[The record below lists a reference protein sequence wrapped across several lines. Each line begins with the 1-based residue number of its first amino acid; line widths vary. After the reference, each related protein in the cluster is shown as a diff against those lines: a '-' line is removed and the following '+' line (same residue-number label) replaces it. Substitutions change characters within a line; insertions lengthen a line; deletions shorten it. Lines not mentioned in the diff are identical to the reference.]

1 MELMVE
7 KKYPPL
13 TPHHT
18 QAFTVMMMAK
28 FFERHLGDNRVKSKL
43 KLKAFIAQLAT
54 GEGKSIVIAM
64 LAIFMVKLH
73 GCRVHVLENNAGLL
87 QRDYKQNQPFYD
99 KFDIKSGVDL
109 NDPDAKIVY
118 CLKDGINRRFLR
130 KLVEGKLDEEL
141 GSTVLIVDEVDDLI
155 VNERPNAHYVK
166 KDSERSSIMVKSYE
180 ALGKGRGRPED
191 VDEDAWNYANAVKQ
205 YVEANTKE
213 GKHYRIVESNG
224 KKRVI
229 MLDESGNVPKVA
241 LTSPWL
247 IYLNYHLCGIEPF
260 SETRHACVCTPY
272 VFNKYKGIFGL
283 TGSVGGKA
291 ELAYLS
297 KTYHAIKFDVPRF
310 LDTCHGNAR
319 KEVAHPAV
327 ETCTHA
333 RLHSCHPCVHTR
345 LLTFTRAPTFTPG
358 CQPRRRAVRGLQE
371 ADRARRPALGRVRAQ
386 GARADHHDGQ

>member
-1 MELMVE
+1 VQTLSSVTGEGMKLCEQAMTTLLQTYIAERRPIEWKDLFKEATNIAFMVKYMFRESLQLAKDKFLESLGTKKWGSGETHDIMQRLVNDTLAAYGDTGIYDPERLAEIDFLNHPELLVELVSQSKHRQSRALKPDMQLLTEVTTKWMELMVE

-99 KFDIKSGVDL
+99 KFGIKSGVDL
-109 NDPDAKIVY
+109 NDPDAKIIY

-180 ALGKGRGRPED
+180 ALAKGGGRPERRCRSR
-191 VDEDAWNYANAVKQ
+191 
-205 YVEANTKE
+205 
-213 GKHYRIVESNG
+213 HR
-224 KKRVI
+224 
-229 MLDESGNVPKVA
+229 
-241 LTSPWL
+241 
-247 IYLNYHLCGIEPF
+247 LCQQVRSHE
-260 SETRHACVCTPY
+260 RRRTP
-272 VFNKYKGIFGL
+272 
-283 TGSVGGKA
+283 
-291 ELAYLS
+291 
-297 KTYHAIKFDVPRF
+297 R
-310 LDTCHGNAR
+310 
-319 KEVAHPAV
+319 
-327 ETCTHA
+327 
-333 RLHSCHPCVHTR
+333 
-345 LLTFTRAPTFTPG
+345 
-358 CQPRRRAVRGLQE
+358 QPRVHPLLRSLQRGQ
-371 ADRARRPALGRVRAQ
+371 R
-386 GARADHHDGQ
+386 